1 MKTVGLRAGSIGNI
15 RSKEVFLMN
24 ESGLKSPGNT
34 LHTDIESVRRI
45 KIIKHIR
52 AEYFYGSRVA
62 DICQMLDENCDVIHT
77 FTKENTPRDYHM
89 SIAMTIWEWDC
100 KTSIPG
106 SGLPPWP
113 GRVGEGLT
121 NSQIRTVCDVR
132 KALHEIYEWDI
143 SGKTWTNPR
152 TICEEVNN
160 DVR

>member
-1 MKTVGLRAGSIGNI
+1 
-15 RSKEVFLMN
+15 MN
-24 ESGLKSPGNT
+24 KSGLKSPGNT

-45 KIIKHIR
+45 KIIKHIK

-77 FTKENTPRDYHM
+77 FTKENTAQDYLM
-89 SIAMTIWEWDC
+89 SIAMIIWEWDC

-121 NSQIRTVCDVR
+121 HSQIRTVCDVR

>member
-1 MKTVGLRAGSIGNI
+1 
-15 RSKEVFLMN
+15 MN
-24 ESGLKSPGNT
+24 KSGLKSPGNT
-34 LHTDIESVRRI
+34 LHTDIEPVRRI
-45 KIIKHIR
+45 KIIKHIG

-62 DICQMLDENCDVIHT
+62 DICDMLDENCDVIHT

-143 SGKTWTNPR
+143 TGKTWTNPR
-152 TICEEVNN
+152 AISKEVNN
-160 DVR
+160 NGR